1 MSEFDRFC
9 AVLAGLV
16 GSVLMILGAL
26 GLFFGSKAHFA
37 LPPVLGVLPAFV
49 GWGIVRSIM
58 VAWNVTPDESANGHS
73 GASGDGSPSQFGNWG
88 EKPDDEQSG

>member
-1 MSEFDRFC
+1 MSGFDRFC

-16 GSVLMILGAL
+16 GSVLMILGGL

-73 GASGDGSPSQFGNWG
+73 DASGDGAPSQFGNWG